1 MRKVAIIPA
10 RMASSRFPGKPMVKI
25 HGMPMVG
32 HCFHRVNMCDQIDE
46 TYVATCDVEIAQY
59 IESIGGNAVMTSKE
73 HDRASDRAAEAM
85 LKVEK
90 ATGKLTDILVMVQ
103 GDEPMDTPTMISNAL
118 GPMVSDP
125 SVNVVNLMGDIESIS
140 EFEDPNT
147 VKVVV
152 DQADYALYF
161 SREPI
166 PSRKKGVS
174 AVPMHKQICIIPF
187 KRDYL
192 LRFNA
197 LNETPLEVIESV
209 DMMRILENGDK
220 VKMIRTNERSFGVDT
235 PEDLAFVEREMKDDP
250 LMGNYLGILPG

>member
-1 MRKVAIIPA
+1 
-10 RMASSRFPGKPMVKI
+10 
-25 HGMPMVG
+25 
-32 HCFHRVNMCDQIDE
+32 MCDQIDE
-46 TYVATCDVEIAQY
+46 TYVATCDVEIAEY
-59 IESIGGNAVMTSKE
+59 IESIGGNAVMTSNE
-73 HDRASDRAAEAM
+73 HQRASDRAAEAM

-90 ATGKLTDILVMVQ
+90 SSGKLTDILVMVQ
-103 GDEPMDTPTMISNAL
+103 GDEPMDTPTMISDAL
-118 GPMVSDP
+118 DPMLSDP
-125 SVNVVNLMGDIESIS
+125 SVNVVNLMGNIESIA

-147 VKVVV
+147 VKVVA

-187 KRDYL
+187 RRDYL

-250 LMGNYLGILPG
+250 LMADYLGILPG